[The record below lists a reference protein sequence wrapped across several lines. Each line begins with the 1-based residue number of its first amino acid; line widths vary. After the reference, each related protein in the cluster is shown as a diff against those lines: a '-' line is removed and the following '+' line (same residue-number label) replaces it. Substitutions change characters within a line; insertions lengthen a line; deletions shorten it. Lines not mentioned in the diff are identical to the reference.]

1 MRSRFIR
8 SLAAVAGLVLFPLS
22 TNADTSFS
30 REDAFEVGPWS
41 QSRIDSEIARLRCV
55 FGDQFDEVDEWPEVP
70 GHVFEFRDVH
80 VAEAGE
86 IVYRANAVDPV
97 AQYAIRSVGGG
108 RSPLN
113 LGQGWNPDIIR
124 LGGWPAGHCSEE

>member
-1 MRSRFIR
+1 MSAGHIARQWIIGMRSRFIR

-55 FGDQFDEVDEWPEVP
+55 FGDQFD
-70 GHVFEFRDVH
+70 DVLGCLTSDPNPP
-80 VAEAGE
+80 AGM
-86 IVYRANAVDPV
+86 VTVGTLRT
-97 AQYAIRSVGGG
+97 RSGLGGG
-108 RSPLN
+108 R
-113 LGQGWNPDIIR
+113 
-124 LGGWPAGHCSEE
+124 PANFVY